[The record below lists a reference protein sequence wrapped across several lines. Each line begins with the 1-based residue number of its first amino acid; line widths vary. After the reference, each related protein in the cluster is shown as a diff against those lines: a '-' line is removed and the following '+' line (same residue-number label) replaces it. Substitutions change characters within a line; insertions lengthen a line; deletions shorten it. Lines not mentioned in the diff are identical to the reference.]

1 MVKRV
6 AGSLARRRSL
16 YAPIRVCFF
25 SADAEMPAPEHI
37 AHMIEQLARPRW
49 HGKLLFFF
57 RESTHFG

>member
-1 MVKRV
+1 
-6 AGSLARRRSL
+6 L
-16 YAPIRVCFF
+16 
-25 SADAEMPAPEHI
+25 DAEMPAPEHI